1 MNAGFLSLYIRM
13 PLASVKRIL
22 LVARR
27 GFFCRSMYSP
37 SCLRRNR
44 FSAARADGERRVR
57 RKKDSASMNTPTTL
71 RTNSTSE
78 ERLDMPESIAQSASP
93 EMQLRLLGSDE
104 VFADH
109 N

>member
-1 MNAGFLSLYIRM
+1 
-13 PLASVKRIL
+13 
-22 LVARR
+22 
-27 GFFCRSMYSP
+27 MYSP

-57 RKKDSASMNTPTTL
+57 RKKDSASINTPTTL

-78 ERLDMPESIAQSASP
+78 ERLDMPESIAQSARPST
-93 EMQLRLLGSDE
+93 QLRLLGSDE

-109 N
+109 SPAVVAAGCWARLQLLRAAEAT